1 MSRYENHHLEDR
13 ALPFIYK
20 QSVAPPTYRM
30 PGSSNWHENIEL
42 LYVTRGSGVISNNGQ
57 VLSVGAGDVAVIN
70 ANHLHTLAADE
81 EPMAYRYLIV
91 DRAFCL
97 ANGFDTN
104 AIRFAPLIRD
114 DGLRVLLEELH
125 GAYGIAA
132 EAPYRTLQI
141 RTAVLRLM
149 VALCNGYGTPSQR
162 SEQSEGSVA
171 HVKAAIDYIR
181 ASYGK
186 SFSLEDV
193 AAFVGMNKCYLSR
206 EFHKYTGYTF
216 VAYVN
221 RTRCKMAQRL
231 LLDGGLSIREVGER
245 CGFESPSYFARS
257 FQRYVGMLPGEY
269 RAQGGGE
276 LPSNA

>member
-1 MSRYENHHLEDR
+1 MSRYEDHHLEDR

-20 QSVAPPTYRM
+20 QRSAPPTRGM
-30 PGSSNWHENIEL
+30 LGSSNWHENIEL
-42 LYVTRGSGVISNNGQ
+42 LYVIEGSGAISNNGQ
-57 VLSVGAGDVAVIN
+57 VLSVGVGDVAVIN
-70 ANHLHTLAADE
+70 ANHLHALAVDG
-81 EPMAYRYLIV
+81 EPMVYRYLIV

-114 DGLRVLLEELH
+114 GGLRMLLEELH
-125 GAYGIAA
+125 AAYGAA
-132 EAPYRTLQI
+132 EAPYRTLRI
-141 RTAVLRLM
+141 RSAVLRLM
-149 VALCNGYGTPSQR
+149 VALCNGYGTPLQR
-162 SEQSEGSVA
+162 SEHEEGSIA

-186 SFSLEDV
+186 SFSLDDV

-269 RAQGGGE
+269 RARGGE
-276 LPSNA
+276 NAAPNA